1 MFHFPL
7 QPAYY
12 IGGTPGRR
20 QGHRRGGCGWFCL
33 AAVTHAR
40 GAASPW
46 TPRSDWNPHDAG
58 SLGRVGSS
66 QEGKT
71 GACFF
76 RVSLVALGL
85 QANWPDLR
93 IDKPEKQPPS
103 QQGQLWPDFHVACEV
118 QVVTVLDK
126 YSV

>member
-1 MFHFPL
+1 M
-7 QPAYY
+7 
-12 IGGTPGRR
+12 
-20 QGHRRGGCGWFCL
+20 

-40 GAASPW
+40 GAASLW
-46 TPRSDWNPHDAG
+46 TPQSDWNPRDSG

-71 GACFF
+71 GTCFF

-93 IDKPEKQPPS
+93 SNLPVS
-103 QQGQLWPDFHVACEV
+103 RANCGPDFHVACEE
-118 QVVTVLDK
+118 QIATVLDK